1 MSVIPGDKDGFGA
14 DFTHSIVGE
23 LGVKARP
30 GKRESITDSGYCE
43 VRF

>member
-1 MSVIPGDKDGFGA
+1 MSVIPGVKDGFGA

-30 GKRESITDSGYCE
+30 GKRESVTHLGNCE
-43 VRF
+43 VRI